1 MSRLTLISG
10 SPCVALLLSSASL
23 LATAARPACAQAL
36 ESPADAPAPPP
47 VRAYVLDSE
56 SNALSVL
63 DPAEAK
69 VLASLPLEGE
79 PAGLLRTK
87 DGSRVFL
94 FDFGDRKLSL
104 RFGWHPKTQSTLT
117 VVDPVEAK
125 VVSRTQVGWN
135 LARIL
140 PTADG
145 TRLTAI
151 CEGYQ
156 SQKPEETLP
165 REVVSLDSATGEV
178 KGRLAIERPFDV
190 SLLTSDSDVAVLYSA
205 PVTRKNAPTEPGEL
219 RLVDVKGP
227 SLLATLKVEGSPSEA
242 IYAPGRRYVYL
253 LERGKRD
260 KKPEKTVRA
269 RLQVF
274 SVEEKAHVGN
284 LDVGVEARDTALD
297 EPGGALYVLSD
308 GQPSPENKKP
318 RGALHVVKGAELA
331 ASVPI
336 GPMPLF
342 VRHAE
347 DRERIYV
354 VSARDLTI
362 VDPVAWS
369 AVGELPLEE
378 ASGGLGEVAVGY
390 PMTAPNHSPAN
401 LSVTPDGRRG
411 FVLYNTASKLLVLDL
426 ENHKKI
432 EDVATGRGGKKFAKF
447 LGAAALSALATAG
460 SSMTYVP
467 TTPSYML
474 LVSTDLAMR
483 PDGKFV
489 YANNSQSNDVT
500 IVDTETAAV
509 LDKVPT
515 GGKRLMTFHG
525 KKTLGVIDDT
535 SLHLIDMES
544 NKKTGEVEFA
554 SRLSRVTLTPDGTR
568 ALALTDGAVHVL
580 DGVTGKALA
589 RVEGFKK
596 PTQLLFVGGEATQPT
611 AE

>member
-1 MSRLTLISG
+1 MCRFRLTSG
-10 SPCVALLLSSASL
+10 SSCVAVLLLSAGVFVAGTGPASA
-23 LATAARPACAQAL
+23 QEL
-36 ESPADAPAPPP
+36 ESPADAPAALPLH
-47 VRAYVLDSE
+47 AYVLDSE
-56 SNALSVL
+56 LKTLSVL

-69 VLASLPLEGE
+69 VLTSLQLEGE
-79 PAGLLRTK
+79 PAGLFRTK

-94 FDFGDRKLSL
+94 FDFGDRKLTV
-104 RFGWHPKTQSTLT
+104 RYGWHPKTQSTLT
-117 VVDPVEAK
+117 VVDPAEAK
-125 VVSRTQVGWN
+125 VVARIQVGWN

-165 REVVSLDSATGEV
+165 REVVSLDAGTGEI
-178 KGRLAIERPFDV
+178 KGRLAIERSFDV
-190 SLLTSDSDVAVLYSA
+190 SLLTSDSDMAVLYSA

-227 SLLATLKVEGSPSEA
+227 SLLATLKVEGAPSEA

-274 SVEEKAHVGN
+274 SLEEKAHVGN
-284 LDVGVEARDTALD
+284 LDVGVEARDTVLD
-297 EPGGALYVLSD
+297 EERGALYVLSD

-318 RGALHVVKGAELA
+318 RGALHVVKGADLA

-336 GPMPLF
+336 GPIPLF

-347 DRERIYV
+347 DRERMYV

-362 VDPVAWS
+362 IDPVAWS
-369 AVGELPLEE
+369 AIGELPLEE

-390 PMTAPNHSPAN
+390 PMAAPNHSPAN

-426 ENHKKI
+426 ENRKKV
-432 EDVATGRGGKKFAKF
+432 EDVTTGRGGKKFAKF
-447 LGAAALSALATAG
+447 LGAAALSGLATVG

-467 TTPSYML
+467 TTPGYML

-509 LDKVPT
+509 IDKVPT
-515 GGKRLMTFHG
+515 GGKKLMTFHE
-525 KKTLGVIDDT
+525 KKTLAVIDDT

-544 NKKTGEVEFA
+544 NKKVGEVLFA

-580 DGVTGKALA
+580 DGVTGKALT
-589 RVEGFKK
+589 RVAGFKK
-596 PTQLLFVGGEATQPT
+596 PTEVLFVGGSERP
-611 AE
+611 AEPE